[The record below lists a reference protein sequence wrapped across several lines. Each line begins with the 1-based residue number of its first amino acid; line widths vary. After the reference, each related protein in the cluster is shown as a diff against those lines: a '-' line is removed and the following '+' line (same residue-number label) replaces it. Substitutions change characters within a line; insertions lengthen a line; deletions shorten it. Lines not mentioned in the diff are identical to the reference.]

1 MLNQAKGMI
10 MADMTKILFKLA
22 EGKAIEADSKICI
35 LKKATKIL

>member
-1 MLNQAKGMI
+1 MI

-22 EGKAIEADSKICI
+22 EGKAIEVDSKICI